1 MLVKN
6 SLVRIFKQ
14 VKMFPKLPQRN
25 LTQQFLRLREDA
37 RRARGLEDELDEN
50 PTARL
55 VGAALQGSSTHGD
68 VEMAGTSS
76 SALAPSWVRSSELIR
91 EEMRG
96 CKERLFKLKE

>member
-1 MLVKN
+1 M
-6 SLVRIFKQ
+6 
-14 VKMFPKLPQRN
+14 
-25 LTQQFLRLREDA
+25 
-37 RRARGLEDELDEN
+37 EDELNDN

-68 VEMAGTSS
+68 VEMASSCGTHSGNT
-76 SALAPSWVRSSELIR
+76 PSWVRSSELIR